1 MLSPPPPPSPAGLQT
16 ISIHSLEAALA
27 KLGATFSAEDLITAI
42 REVGV
47 AKRAE
52 RRAVMCER
60 KWPAAAACPLSFN
73 LFNMLVALQRPE
85 QSSRSEI
92 ITRSYFVQD
101 PPRPE
106 EVDPR
111 ANERRR
117 PLIELAEQTSPDG
130 RAPNPFALSWLG
142 LFPYTDLDR
151 LPFME
156 ATRIVISNA
165 EDQTANPPQQVFK
178 NAWCLWDTGAQV
190 SSIATHLV
198 LPSVRNNRERGSA
211 IMDITCARLCL

>member
-16 ISIHSLEAALA
+16 ISIYSLEAALA
-27 KLGATFSAEDLITAI
+27 KMGATFSAEDLITAI
-42 REVGV
+42 REVGE

-60 KWPAAAACPLSFN
+60 KWPAAAACPLSSN
-73 LFNMLVALQRPE
+73 LFNMLVALHRPE

-92 ITRSYFVQD
+92 VTTSYFVQD

-117 PLIELAEQTSPDG
+117 RPIELAEQMSPDG
-130 RAPNPFALSWLG
+130 MVPNVGHAICHHREQS
-142 LFPYTDLDR
+142 T
-151 LPFME
+151 
-156 ATRIVISNA
+156 VI
-165 EDQTANPPQQVFK
+165 TY
-178 NAWCLWDTGAQV
+178 G
-190 SSIATHLV
+190 
-198 LPSVRNNRERGSA
+198 
-211 IMDITCARLCL
+211 